1 MSTDETILKLKKDI
15 EKKKNSLE
23 LGKRFT
29 PLTNCSLELD
39 NARYNLHTLN
49 AQKLTYL
56 MVMLNGYKLSAKDL
70 GLDDFSISG
79 FSVNDWIKDI
89 EAKLAQLNR
98 SETERKLKAM
108 ESRLTQLLSNE
119 KKVELE
125 VEEISKLLME

>member
-23 LGKRFT
+23 IGKRFT

-39 NARYNLHTLN
+39 NIRYNLHTLDI
-49 AQKLTYL
+49 QKLTYL
-56 MVMLNGYKLSAKDL
+56 IVVLNSYRLSAKDL
-70 GLDDFSISG
+70 GLEDFVVSG
-79 FSVNDWIKDI
+79 FSVNDWITDI

-98 SETERKLKAM
+98 SETERKLKGM

-125 VEEISKLLME
+125 VEEISKILME